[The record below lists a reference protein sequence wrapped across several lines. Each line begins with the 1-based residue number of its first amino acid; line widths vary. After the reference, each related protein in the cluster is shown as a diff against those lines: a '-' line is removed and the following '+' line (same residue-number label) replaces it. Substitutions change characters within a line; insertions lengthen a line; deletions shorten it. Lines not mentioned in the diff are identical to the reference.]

1 MRPTLRVA
9 LMLTRLLGV
18 VQIIVSIALWFGALR
33 SAVPLHAALG
43 SLLVAVIWLIAL
55 IALFALPK
63 RGVALFTLL
72 WGAIVL
78 WLGMTQTTLLVGGGH
93 WVIRVAHLVIGLA
106 ALGLAESLG
115 SATRRHWDALH
126 PKT

>member
-9 LMLTRLLGV
+9 IMLTRLLGV
-18 VQIIVSIALWFGALR
+18 VQIVLGIVLWIGVAR
-33 SAVPLHAALG
+33 STVPLHAALG
-43 SLLVAVIWLIAL
+43 SLLVLAIWIIAV
-55 IALFALPK
+55 IALFALPQ
-63 RGVALFTLL
+63 RGLALFTLV

-78 WLGMTQTTLLVGGGH
+78 WLGMAQTRLVVGSGH

-106 ALGLAESLG
+106 ALGLAESLA

>member
-9 LMLTRLLGV
+9 IILTRLLGV
-18 VQIIVSIALWFGALR
+18 VQILAGIDIWIRAAR

-43 SLLVAVIWLIAL
+43 SLLVVVIWIIAV
-55 IALFALPK
+55 IALFALPR
-63 RGVALFTLL
+63 RGLPLFTLL

-78 WLGMTQTTLLVGGGH
+78 WFGMAQTTLVVGAGH

-106 ALGLAESLG
+106 ALGLAESLA
-115 SATRRHWDALH
+115 SATRRHWDAVH
-126 PKT
+126 PKA